1 MGMFDNMKAKL
12 GFGGQPEWQDDAY
25 QDEYG
30 QPYEDGT
37 YAEQNYEQDDYVPNQ
52 AGVVSFDTYNPSNF
66 GNVKVDGDRDLK
78 VASLDGADSD
88 SYFGRRE
95 SYASSIGTSS
105 ARSSSS
111 NVRSINDRGRD
122 TSSGPEWDTP
132 SDPSFLDNKGKSTK
146 ARSASE
152 LLSSSRRKPEDHL
165 VIVKINAY
173 SDVQK
178 VATAVRSGSKAVLV
192 LTGTRAELAKRALD
206 FSFGAAAA
214 LDGSV
219 DKASD
224 KVFVISKDARPL
236 TDAEK
241 DYLKEQKVI

>member
-66 GNVKVDGDRDLK
+66 GNVKVSADRDIK
-78 VASLDGADSD
+78 VASLDDDGGD

-105 ARSSSS
+105 ARSSS

-122 TSSGPEWDTP
+122 TASGPEWDTP
-132 SDPSFLDNKGKSTK
+132 SDPSFLDNKGKSSA

-165 VIVKINAY
+165 VIVKVNAY

-178 VATAVRSGSKAVLV
+178 VASAIRSGSKAVLV

-241 DYLKEQKVI
+241 NYLKEQKVI